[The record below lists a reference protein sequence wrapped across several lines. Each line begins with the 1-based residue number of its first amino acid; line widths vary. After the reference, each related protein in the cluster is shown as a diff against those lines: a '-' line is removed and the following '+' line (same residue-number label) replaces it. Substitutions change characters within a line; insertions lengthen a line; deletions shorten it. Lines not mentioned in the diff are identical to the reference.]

1 MLSGLHPFSVKNFF
15 EPLSKKHKQRV
26 ANKSVIFI
34 IQSLY
39 CTAVFQLFQF
49 LHKLLVHIIA
59 LSLMAA
65 MNKLIWQNEYSMI
78 IFFKWYFSFSICP
91 RFPVHGKQSTVIVRF
106 YTYISINNVQSQYV
120 WVLVVILWKLN
131 WQYICLKK
139 LYFKS
144 IILFCWI
151 CPKFF
156 LA

>member
-26 ANKSVIFI
+26 AKKSVIFI

-65 MNKLIWQNEYSMI
+65 MDKLIWQNEYSMI
-78 IFFKWYFSFSICP
+78 IFLNDT
-91 RFPVHGKQSTVIVRF
+91 FPF
-106 YTYISINNVQSQYV
+106 QYV
-120 WVLVVILWKLN
+120 PGSQFMVNSQQSLYDSILI
-131 WQYICLKK
+131 Y
-139 LYFKS
+139 
-144 IILFCWI
+144 
-151 CPKFF
+151 P
-156 LA
+156 